1 MKTRFFL
8 VIGVSGSGKSSV
20 GKSLAG
26 QLGWSFYD
34 ADDFHPS
41 ENLIKMKS
49 GVPLNDSDRAP
60 WLASLHD
67 LITSS
72 LWTDQPGVLACSA
85 LKESYR
91 QRLLD
96 GSNSVQV
103 VFLKGD
109 YSLIWSRM
117 SARRDHFMQPHM
129 LQSQFDTLEEPAN
142 ALVMD
147 ISLPVDVIVRKILEQ
162 TCDP

>member
-1 MKTRFFL
+1 MKTCFFL

-20 GKSLAG
+20 GSALAA

-49 GVPLNDSDRAP
+49 GVPLNDLDRAP
-60 WLASLHD
+60 WLASLHE
-67 LITSS
+67 LISFS
-72 LWTDQPGVLACSA
+72 LRTGQPGVLACSA

-91 QRLLD
+91 QRLLE

-103 VFLKGD
+103 IYLKGD

-117 SARRDHFMQPHM
+117 SARSDHFMKPQM
-129 LQSQFDTLEEPAN
+129 LQSQFETLEEPAN

-147 ISLPVDVIVRKILEQ
+147 VSLPVDVIVRKILDQ
-162 TCDP
+162 VCDH